1 MKVLHALVADDALQ
15 HLAEVAD
22 ETGVAKRRL
31 IALALL
37 ALKPEDVRQ
46 SQITELQET
55 DR

>member
-1 MKVLHALVADDALQ
+1 MKVLHALVDDDALQ

-22 ETGVAKRRL
+22 DTGVAKRRL

-37 ALKPEDVRQ
+37 ALTAEDVRRG
-46 SQITELQET
+46 QITELQEP